1 MNKFIKKLINSF
13 KKRFSTLRG
22 IILRLRILLGPPMVF
37 AGVKVPL
44 RKIPRTSV
52 DALRQGIY
60 EDVELSYIE
69 KYLPR
74 GSFVVELGAS
84 IGIISCHILKKDPQR
99 LVSFEAL
106 ESWAKLANEITKLN
120 FGKLDSFKLV
130 QCAVGEVGQSEVIFN
145 TSSED
150 NLGGHVVSVRTAT
163 SITVPAMSLFDI
175 NKIYDVPQGA
185 WLIMDIEG
193 MEWSV
198 AKKQGAA
205 LNRYVGIIVE
215 CHITT
220 QDGVVVNPREIIN
233 EFIRNGFKLIE
244 QVNHGPHIVAVL
256 KRAE

>member
-1 MNKFIKKLINSF
+1 M
-13 KKRFSTLRG
+13 
-22 IILRLRILLGPPMVF
+22 LRLRILLGPPMVF

-52 DALRQGIY
+52 DALQQGIY

-69 KYLPR
+69 KYLPS

-84 IGIISCHILKKDPQR
+84 IGIISCHILKKAPQR

-106 ESWAKLANEITKLN
+106 ESWTKLANEITKLN

-220 QDGVVVNPREIIN
+220 QDGVVINPREIIN
-233 EFIRNGFKLIE
+233 EFIGNGFKLIE
-244 QVNHGPHIVAVL
+244 QVDHSPHIVAVL
-256 KRAE
+256 KRAD

>member
-1 MNKFIKKLINSF
+1 
-13 KKRFSTLRG
+13 
-22 IILRLRILLGPPMVF
+22 MVF
-37 AGVKVPL
+37 AGIKVPL
-44 RKIPRTSV
+44 RKIPLTSV
-52 DALRQGIY
+52 DALKCGIY

-106 ESWAKLANEITKLN
+106 ENWAKLANEIIKLN

-163 SITVPAMSLFDI
+163 SISVPAMSLFDI

-193 MEWSV
+193 MEWDI
-198 AKKQGAA
+198 AKNQGDA
-205 LNRYVGIIVE
+205 LRRYQGVIVE
-215 CHITT
+215 CHKTM
-220 QDGVVVNPREIIN
+220 DDEIIITPPRIVN
-233 EFIRNGFKLIE
+233 EITLCGFTLIE
-244 QVNHGPHIVAVL
+244 KADHGTHIVAVF
-256 KRAE
+256 KRTAIRHP